1 MPRDTWYLDPL
12 KFEIIDN
19 DPAKRVVDAVKLPL
33 LPVLLTGLG
42 QVSTIGNYGHHGNGV
57 LPYG

>member
-19 DPAKRVVDAVKLPL
+19 DPAKRVVDAVKLPSL
-33 LPVLLTGLG
+33 AYIV
-42 QVSTIGNYGHHGNGV
+42 QF
-57 LPYG
+57 